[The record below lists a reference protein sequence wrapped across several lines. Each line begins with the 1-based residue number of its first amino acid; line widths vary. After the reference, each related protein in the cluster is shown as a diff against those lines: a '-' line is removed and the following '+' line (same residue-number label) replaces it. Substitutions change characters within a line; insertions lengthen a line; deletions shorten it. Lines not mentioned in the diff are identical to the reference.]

1 MIRTD
6 VVNARACALVESR
19 FPYWSLETLNHF
31 MDACTEK
38 PLPNDG
44 PHNQLMAG
52 LRAEILTRQL
62 FTGQVPDDGT
72 DKLLAV
78 FADEFNAHVKGGN

>member
-62 FTGQVPDDGT
+62 FTGQVIDDET
-72 DKLLAV
+72 ELLMGAFAV
-78 FADEFNAHVKGGN
+78 DFNAHVKGGN